1 MTDTQVFN
9 ATVTR
14 RYGETSQAKG
24 WLIHVFDAN
33 GKQAEEIKVTRD
45 ADNGLGSA
53 EAIYEALSERYDV
66 TRDDLRDADLEGDNP
81 KLELL
86 SLHRKG

>member
-24 WLIHVFDAN
+24 WLIHVFDAS
-33 GKQAEEIKVTRD
+33 GKPVDEIKVSRD

-53 EAIYEALSERYDV
+53 EAIYEALSDRYDV
-66 TRDDLRDADLEGDNP
+66 SRDDLRDADLEGDNP
-81 KLELL
+81 RLELL
-86 SLHRKG
+86 SLRRRG